1 MQSLKDYLNESPLHC
16 EGILDPNQNKVMSR
30 MADATDEMIRSR
42 IREYCTYDRLKDG
55 HDEQWIAAGPNV
67 EIVKI
72 DKDKKGWYVETKS
85 PASEI
90 IMHCDIAKSFYDYC
104 LSVGCKINK
113 QKGFLIEDI
122 GVYFRWRKHKGLLF
136 VISNSD
142 FESTDGLPEKLSGL
156 IIANS
161 CQKSGKFAIHNEIN
175 CIGLDVVDDLNMT
188 GNGCKNVVI
197 YPNSNNSDITSPSGA
212 QVYHPQDRD
221 TIPPLIKK
229 LAKC

>member
-16 EGILDPNQNKVMSR
+16 EGILDPDQNKIMSR
-30 MADATDEMIRSR
+30 MTDATDEMIRNR
-42 IREYCTYDRLKDG
+42 IREYCTYDRLKYDP
-55 HDEQWIAAGPNV
+55 DEQWIVAGPKV

-85 PASEI
+85 ASEI
-90 IMHCDIAKSFYDYC
+90 IMHDDIAKSFYDYC
-104 LSVGCKINK
+104 SSYEQKIDK
-113 QKGFLIEDI
+113 QKGFWIKGI

-136 VISNSD
+136 VIGNSD

-161 CQKSGKFAIHNEIN
+161 CQKSGKFTIHNEIN
-175 CIGLDVVDDLNMT
+175 CIGLDVVGNLNMT
-188 GNGCKNVVI
+188 GKGCKNVVI
-197 YPNSNNSDITSPSGA
+197 YPNSNNSDITPPRGA

-221 TIPPLIKK
+221 TIHLLIKK
-229 LAKC
+229 LAEC

>member
-16 EGILDPNQNKVMSR
+16 EGILDPDQNKVISR

-42 IREYCTYDRLKDG
+42 IREYCTYDRLKYD
-55 HDEQWIAAGPNV
+55 HDEQWIATGPNV

-85 PASEI
+85 PTSEI
-90 IMHCDIAKSFYDYC
+90 IMHNEIAKSFYDYC
-104 LSVGCKINK
+104 LSEGQKIDK
-113 QKGFLIEDI
+113 QKGFLIDDI

-136 VISNSD
+136 VIGNSD

-175 CIGLDVVDDLNMT
+175 CIGLDVVGDLNMT
-188 GNGCKNVVI
+188 GKRCKNVVI
-197 YPNSNNSDITSPSGA
+197 YPNSNTSDIIPPHGA
-212 QVYHPQDRD
+212 QVYYPQDRD
-221 TIPPLIKK
+221 TIRPLIKK
-229 LAKC
+229 LAEC